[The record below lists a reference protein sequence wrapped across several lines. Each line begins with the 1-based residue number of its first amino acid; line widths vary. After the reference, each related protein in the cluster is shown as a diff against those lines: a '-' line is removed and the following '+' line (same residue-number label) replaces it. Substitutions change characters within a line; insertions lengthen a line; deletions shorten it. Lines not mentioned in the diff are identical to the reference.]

1 MSANPYHRLPIA
13 EKRALAIGSQREPA
27 VTCPTCDTQV
37 MPADLLAHMEQRCA
51 GPREPGP
58 GARWIIWRHAV
69 AIIRRASPG
78 MSEPA
83 AMKRL
88 SRWSLPDGRGVV
100 AVRVRGS
107 RGERQ
112 YLHADLVKHIAW
124 SMVVVGTDK
133 SVSER
138 IDP

>member
-58 GARWIIWRHAV
+58 GARWVTWREAR
-69 AIIRRASPG
+69 AIVPERT
-78 MSEPA
+78 
-83 AMKRL
+83 L
-88 SRWSLPDGRGVV
+88 VRWVERGFVRHRGGRGD
-100 AVRVRGS
+100 RT
-107 RGERQ
+107 
-112 YLHADLVKHIAW
+112 YLHRDLA
-124 SMVVVGTDK
+124 TR
-133 SVSER
+133 VSQMR
-138 IDP
+138 GFRRR